1 MTRLMAMVGLCLSL
15 IAAPVLA
22 QQAMSGDEIKALI
35 TGRTIDLTD
44 GMATYKAD
52 GKYEF
57 YVKANGATSRGKW
70 SVQGDRVCVDFDAG
84 GSRCDQY
91 LKDGTKTFLKNSR
104 GTMYQV
110 TGVK

>member
-1 MTRLMAMVGLCLSL
+1 MTRLMAMVGLCSSL

-35 TGRTIDLTD
+35 TGKIIDFSE

-52 GKYEF
+52 GKYE
-57 YVKANGATSRGKW
+57 YYIKANGGTSRGKW

-84 GSRCDQY
+84 GNRCDQY
-91 LKDGTKTFLKNSR
+91 FKDGTRTFLKNSR